1 MSKLGSV
8 VAGLAMLAGASMS
21 STQAQAQ
28 HNWGGLYIGA
38 NIGYTWGTI
47 DWQYANP
54 AGAPGALS
62 QSPSGASLGGHVGI
76 QHQFVGTGIVLGL
89 EAAYSGGLAS
99 KIEDSGADTPAFAGT
114 FGARTRIS
122 DIFTVGPRLGY
133 APSRHWML
141 YVTGGYANAQTFTS
155 DFLLSNNIDSFP
167 GASRHSGWFVGG
179 GVEYAVT
186 HNWIAGLEYQHI
198 DLDTRCQ
205 FRCELATPVAGGT
218 RDITA
223 EADVVRFRLSYKLG
237 RPAPEA
243 EPMK

>member
-1 MSKLGSV
+1 MSKLSGV
-8 VAGLAMLAGASMS
+8 LAGLAMLGTASMLA
-21 STQAQAQ
+21 TPAAARDF
-28 HNWGGLYIGA
+28 GGLYIGA
-38 NIGYTWGTI
+38 NIGYTWGNI

-76 QHQFVGTGIVLGL
+76 QHQFAGTGIVLGL

-99 KIEDSGADTPAFAGT
+99 KIEDSGSDTPAFAGT
-114 FGARTRIS
+114 YGARTRIN

-133 APSRHWML
+133 APSHHWMI
-141 YVTGGYANAQTFTS
+141 YVTGGYANAQTFTA
-155 DFLLSNNIDSFP
+155 DYLLSNNIDNFP
-167 GASRHSGWFVGG
+167 SASRHSGWFVGG
-179 GVEYAVT
+179 GVEYAIT
-186 HNWIAGLEYQHI
+186 HNWIAGLEYQHL
-198 DLDTRCQ
+198 DFDTRCQ
-205 FRCELATPVAGGT
+205 YRCDLAVPVGGGT

-223 EADVVRFRLSYKLG
+223 DADVVRFRLSYKLG